1 MNHLVRRI
9 AQDFYSQIVVH
20 FPYINL
26 TSHSEKQAT
35 IIVYKLKME
44 KLPTSLEGFQY
55 TMLPQI
61 GLVSMGML
69 ETLGGG

>member
-1 MNHLVRRI
+1 
-9 AQDFYSQIVVH
+9 
-20 FPYINL
+20 
-26 TSHSEKQAT
+26 
-35 IIVYKLKME
+35 ME

-69 ETLGGG
+69 ETLGGGRKLMTPFNQFCTCMVFFFFSPFYLREIFTASE

>member
-1 MNHLVRRI
+1 
-9 AQDFYSQIVVH
+9 
-20 FPYINL
+20 
-26 TSHSEKQAT
+26 
-35 IIVYKLKME
+35 ME

-69 ETLGGG
+69 ETLGGGRKLMTPFNQFCTCMVFFFFFPLLFERNFYSIRMIN